1 MVQLH
6 TENQE
11 YVPPSP
17 LQHEKGWQCPWF
29 EAVCSKGKNKKNTQT
44 KKKKQQQT
52 KKQREREAAQTEAE
66 TERNAHRGRLRYRH
80 TARHTHVHTD
90 THTQRYTTNLCAAW
104 TQRKTPASC
113 SFSSCVALL
122 MIPLSRANPTP
133 VLFGLPALF
142 APHFPFLDTDTEI
155 SLETEISH

>member
-44 KKKKQQQT
+44 KKKKTTTNKKT
-52 KKQREREAAQTEAE
+52 KGERGSTDRGRDREKRTQREVEIQTHSQTYTCTHRHTYTKIHNEPVCCLDAAQDTSLLLLLLLCCF
-66 TERNAHRGRLRYRH
+66 AHDSSFPRQSNTCFVWLACPFCPSLSFFGYRH
-80 TARHTHVHTD
+80 
-90 THTQRYTTNLCAAW
+90 
-104 TQRKTPASC
+104 
-113 SFSSCVALL
+113 
-122 MIPLSRANPTP
+122 
-133 VLFGLPALF
+133 
-142 APHFPFLDTDTEI
+142 
-155 SLETEISH
+155 